1 MPGSVEQMKMKSAER
16 IGVLGIPFSKGQSR
30 VGTEYG
36 PEVLRNGGI
45 VRKLQNLGCHVQDH
59 GDVEVIQ
66 VEKDDPEENAKNP
79 RTVGLTSKLIADKVE
94 RVLRSE
100 DICLGLGGDHSVAIG
115 TIAGNAR
122 VEPDLV
128 VLWIDA
134 HADINTPMTSDSGN
148 IHGMPLAFLVRELES
163 YVTKLPGFEW
173 LSPCIHAKDIAYIG
187 LRDVDAGE
195 RKIIEKFGITAFSMQ
210 EVDKYGIN
218 EVVERALRAVDPEGK
233 RPIHLSFDVDAMDPT
248 LATSARDHAVIGGL
262 SLRETYYIA
271 EEVART
277 GRLSMVDVAEVN
289 PLLGDEKDKKLTV
302 DMTISVIQ
310 RFFGNRRGG
319 CYPPGYDIPLP
330 HKLMTR

>member
-1 MPGSVEQMKMKSAER
+1 MIGSVEQTEINSTES
-16 IGVLGIPFSKGQSR
+16 IGVIGIPFSKGQPR
-30 VGTEYG
+30 TGTEFG
-36 PEVLRNGGI
+36 PKVLRLGGI
-45 VRKLQNLGCHVQDH
+45 VNKLQSLGCHVEDH

-66 VEKDDPEENAKNP
+66 VENDDPEEKAKNP
-79 RTVGLTSKLIADKVE
+79 RSVGQTSKLIADKVE
-94 RVLRSE
+94 QELRSE
-100 DICLGLGGDHSVAIG
+100 DICIALGGDHSMAIG

-148 IHGMPLAFLVRELES
+148 IHGMPLAFLVHELES
-163 YVTKLPGFEW
+163 YVPKLSGFEW
-173 LSPCIHAKDIAYIG
+173 LTPCIHAKDIAYIG

-210 EVDKYGIN
+210 EIDRYGIK
-218 EVVERALRAVDPEGK
+218 EVVERALRAVDPEGN

-248 LATSARDHAVIGGL
+248 LTPSTGTPVMGGL

-277 GRLSMVDVAEVN
+277 GRLCMIDIAEVN
-289 PLLGDEKDKKLTV
+289 PLLGDEKEKKMTV
-302 DMTISVIQ
+302 DLIISVIQ

-319 CYPPGYDIPLP
+319 CYPPGYDIPVP
-330 HKLMTR
+330 SQHVNQ